1 MQIGFQR
8 DLAQQLL
15 QRNCQGDV
23 AHNLLQR
30 SSQRE
35 LAESNLV
42 SFFHVPCNGG
52 HVFSMR

>member
-8 DLAQQLL
+8 DLAQQ
-15 QRNCQGDV
+15 
-23 AHNLLQR
+23 LLQR

-42 SFFHVPCNGG
+42 SFLHVPSGV